1 MNQVYPK
8 ETAHRL
14 FGTIFFRFEQRAAF
28 IIIII
33 IIIINSTHS
42 PKVEFGVITPRK
54 QVACNVNASEAG
66 QAGD

>member
-1 MNQVYPK
+1 MNQVSPK

-14 FGTIFFRFEQRAAF
+14 FGTIFFRFGQRAAF